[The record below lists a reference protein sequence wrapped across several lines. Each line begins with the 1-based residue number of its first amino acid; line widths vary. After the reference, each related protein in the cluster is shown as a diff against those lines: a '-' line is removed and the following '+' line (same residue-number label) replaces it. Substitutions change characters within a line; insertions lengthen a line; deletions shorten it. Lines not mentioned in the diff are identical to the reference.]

1 MDSETQAV
9 MFADVHLWKPR
20 PSAEPEPSP
29 GPRPAPRLEAINRN
43 QLILRPVDVDQ
54 LIPPDHPARA
64 IWELVGQCDLS
75 RFYEKIQAVE
85 GVAGRPPRPPQLLIS
100 LLIYGYQEGIPSCRE
115 IAERSQYHPA
125 YQWLTG
131 AKPICAHL
139 LSDFRS
145 KQGEGLR
152 ELMAQVLALLASEGM
167 VDLEQVTQDGTKVRA
182 SAGSD
187 TFRRKATLQRLLEQ
201 ARERVKQLESED
213 SEEVS
218 LRSLRAQQ
226 RGAREKLER
235 LEKAKQ
241 ELEKLQATKASAE
254 EAAEVRIS
262 VTDPDARRMQ
272 YRDGGVAPSYNV
284 QVTTDAKQTV
294 IVSVEVT
301 QDGNDAKQLQ
311 PAMQRVEQEAG
322 QAPQQ
327 VLADSDYTS
336 RENVVAMAAIGLD
349 LIGPAKD
356 KEGTA
361 KKQAFYKSCGITPDF
376 YAEAFRWDAAAN
388 CYVCPEG
395 KTLRSRG
402 KDQEV
407 GQTRY
412 RYTAARADCADCA
425 KRGQCCPKSQQRTV
439 TRTEEA
445 PEMVEF
451 RAKMET
457 EAAQQAYRRRA
468 PVAEFP
474 NACIKQR
481 YGLRQFSLRG
491 LPKVDLEA
499 LWAALTFNVQQWT
512 RLCWRPR
519 LPQLA

>member
-131 AKPICAHL
+131 AKPICAHI

-218 LRSLRAQQ
+218 LRSLRARLLQQPLQ
-226 RGAREKLER
+226 RGFPSK
-235 LEKAKQ
+235 
-241 ELEKLQATKASAE
+241 
-254 EAAEVRIS
+254 
-262 VTDPDARRMQ
+262 
-272 YRDGGVAPSYNV
+272 GVAAGRGSYFRPV
-284 QVTTDAKQTV
+284 LRYLLQVHH
-294 IVSVEVT
+294 
-301 QDGNDAKQLQ
+301 
-311 PAMQRVEQEAG
+311 PFAG
-322 QAPQQ
+322 QQGQHLRHQLSQSFP
-327 VLADSDYTS
+327 L
-336 RENVVAMAAIGLD
+336 L
-349 LIGPAKD
+349 
-356 KEGTA
+356 TA
-361 KKQAFYKSCGITPDF
+361 
-376 YAEAFRWDAAAN
+376 
-388 CYVCPEG
+388 
-395 KTLRSRG
+395 
-402 KDQEV
+402 EV
-407 GQTRY
+407 GQDVGTDRFGS
-412 RYTAARADCADCA
+412 RQPLVSRVVLAPLGDLATGRNAFLIAVDQQTDQQL
-425 KRGQCCPKSQQRTV
+425 RGPRRTPGHSFHRLDLLV
-439 TRTEEA
+439 
-445 PEMVEF
+445 
-451 RAKMET
+451 
-457 EAAQQAYRRRA
+457 EAA
-468 PVAEFP
+468 
-474 NACIKQR
+474 
-481 YGLRQFSLRG
+481 
-491 LPKVDLEA
+491 
-499 LWAALTFNVQQWT
+499 
-512 RLCWRPR
+512 
-519 LPQLA
+519 